1 MKLHSSS
8 NTLLSKTLKKS
19 TSLVWKQKQKQK
31 NYKSAICKVNGA
43 R

>member
-19 TSLVWKQKQKQK
+19 TSLVWKQKQK